1 MSPIAFVVIITV
13 LNHIAYNGSR
23 VTMALYAIHLH
34 ASPFNLGI
42 LLALYALLPALLSVA
57 AGRWIDRV
65 GVTPPM
71 LYGAI
76 GLGVGT
82 ALPFFWPSLIALHIA
97 ACLIGVSF
105 MLITVAAYHAVGA
118 LSKPEN
124 RPTNFSFLALG
135 FSTSGFI
142 APILSGLIIDQFGH
156 VYAFLVLAC
165 FTLLPIAALGFK
177 LQELPMLG
185 QTSARP
191 ANAQVLDLLKDAN
204 MRRLFFTMAVLTV
217 SWDVYNFAVPVHG
230 TKIGLSASQIGL
242 VMGSFAAAT
251 FVVRFCIPFIAARV
265 APWTVLTASLIV
277 AAASFF
283 TMPFANTVATMM
295 ALMFALGLGLGAPQP
310 MVLTLLHE
318 NSPAGRAGEALGLR
332 TTLINASQTV
342 MPLIFGVVGSAL
354 GMVPIFFL
362 LGGALSVGAV
372 SAHLQRKKQ

>member
-1 MSPIAFVVIITV
+1 MSPIAFVVILTV

-23 VTMALYAIHLH
+23 VTMALYAINLQ
-34 ASPFNLGI
+34 ATPFNLGV
-42 LLALYALLPALLSVA
+42 LLALYALLPAILSVT

-76 GLGVGT
+76 ALGAGT
-82 ALPFFWPSLIALHIA
+82 ALPYVWPSLVALHIA
-97 ACLIGVSF
+97 ACVIGVSF

-118 LSKPEN
+118 LSKPDE

-142 APILSGLIIDQFGH
+142 APILSGVIIDQFGH
-156 VYAFLVLAC
+156 IYAFLVLAC
-165 FTLLPIAALGFK
+165 FTILPIVALSFK

-185 QTSARP
+185 QESTRP
-191 ANAQVLDLLKDAN
+191 ANAQVLDLLKDAP
-204 MRRLFFTMAVLTV
+204 MRRLFLTMAVLTV

-251 FVVRFCIPFIAARV
+251 FVVRFCMPFIASRV
-265 APWTVLTASLIV
+265 APWTVLTASLVI
-277 AAASFF
+277 AALSFF
-283 TMPFANTVATMM
+283 AMPFATNATLMM
-295 ALMFALGLGLGAPQP
+295 VIMFALGLGLGAPQP

-318 NSPAGRAGEALGLR
+318 SAPPGRAGEALGLR

-342 MPLIFGVVGSAL
+342 MPLIFGAVGGVL
-354 GMVPIFFL
+354 GMVPIFLL
-362 LGGALSVGAV
+362 LGSALSIGAV
-372 SAHLQRKKQ
+372 SAHLQRKKS

>member
-13 LNHIAYNGSR
+13 LTHIAYNGSR
-23 VTMALYAIHLH
+23 VTMALYAIHLQ

-65 GVTPPM
+65 GVTQPM

-76 GLGVGT
+76 GVGIGT
-82 ALPFFWPSLIALHIA
+82 ALPFVWPSLLALHIA
-97 ACLIGVSF
+97 ACLIGVAF

-118 LSKPEN
+118 ISAPEN

-142 APILSGLIIDQFGH
+142 APILAGTVIDQFGH
-156 VYAFLVLAC
+156 ASAFLALAC
-165 FTLLPIAALGFK
+165 FTLLPIAALALK
-177 LQELPMLG
+177 VQALPDL
-185 QTSARP
+185 SAAAVRP
-191 ANAQVLDLLKDAN
+191 DNAQVFDLLKDAN
-204 MRRLFFTMAVLTV
+204 MRRLFLTMAVLTV

-242 VMGSFAAAT
+242 VMASFAAAT
-251 FVVRFCIPFIAARV
+251 FVVRFCMPFIAAKL
-265 APWTVLTASLIV
+265 APWTVLTASLTV
-277 AAASFF
+277 AALSFF
-283 TMPFANTVATMM
+283 AMPFANTVATMM
-295 ALMFALGLGLGAPQP
+295 VLMFALGLGLGAPQP

-342 MPLIFGVVGSAL
+342 MPLIFGAVGGAL
-354 GMVPIFFL
+354 GMMPIFLL
-362 LGGALSVGAV
+362 LGGALSAGA
-372 SAHLQRKKQ
+372 SNAHLPRKN

>member
-1 MSPIAFVVIITV
+1 
-13 LNHIAYNGSR
+13 
-23 VTMALYAIHLH
+23 MALYAINLQ
-34 ASPFNLGI
+34 ATPFNLGV
-42 LLALYALLPALLSVA
+42 LLALYALLPAILSVT

-76 GLGVGT
+76 ALGAGT
-82 ALPFFWPSLIALHIA
+82 ALPYVWPSLVALHIA
-97 ACLIGVSF
+97 ACVIGVSF

-118 LSKPEN
+118 LSKPDE

-142 APILSGLIIDQFGH
+142 APILSGVIIDQFGH
-156 VYAFLVLAC
+156 IYAFLVLAC
-165 FTLLPIAALGFK
+165 FTILPIVALSFK

-185 QTSARP
+185 QESTRP
-191 ANAQVLDLLKDAN
+191 ANAQVLDLLKDAP
-204 MRRLFFTMAVLTV
+204 MRRLFLTMAVLTV

-251 FVVRFCIPFIAARV
+251 FVVRFCMPFIASRV
-265 APWTVLTASLIV
+265 APWTVLTASLVI
-277 AAASFF
+277 AALSFF
-283 TMPFANTVATMM
+283 AMPFATNATLMM
-295 ALMFALGLGLGAPQP
+295 VIMFALGLGLGAPQP

-318 NSPAGRAGEALGLR
+318 SAPPGRAGEALGLR

-342 MPLIFGVVGSAL
+342 MPLIFGAVGGVL
-354 GMVPIFFL
+354 GMVPIFLL
-362 LGGALSVGAV
+362 LGSALSIGAV
-372 SAHLQRKKQ
+372 SAHLQRKKS

>member
-1 MSPIAFVVIITV
+1 MSPIAFVVILTV

-23 VTMALYAIHLH
+23 VTMALYAINLQ
-34 ASPFNLGI
+34 ASPFNLGV
-42 LLALYALLPALLSVA
+42 LLALYALLPAILSVA

-76 GLGVGT
+76 ALGAGT
-82 ALPFFWPSLIALHIA
+82 ALPYVWPSLVALHVA
-97 ACLIGVSF
+97 ACIIGVSF

-118 LSKPEN
+118 LSKPDE

-142 APILSGLIIDQFGH
+142 APILSGVIIDQFGH
-156 VYAFLVLAC
+156 IYAFLVLAC
-165 FTLLPIAALGFK
+165 FTILPIVALSFK

-185 QTSARP
+185 QESTRP
-191 ANAQVLDLLKDAN
+191 ANAQVLDLLKDAP
-204 MRRLFFTMAVLTV
+204 MRRLFLTMAVLTV

-251 FVVRFCIPFIAARV
+251 FVVRFCMPFIASRV
-265 APWTVLTASLIV
+265 APWTVLTASLMV
-277 AAASFF
+277 AALSYFA
-283 TMPFANTVATMM
+283 MPFASNVTLMM

-318 NSPAGRAGEALGLR
+318 SAPPGRAGEALGLR

-342 MPLIFGVVGSAL
+342 MPLIFGVVGGAL
-354 GMVPIFFL
+354 GMTPIFL
-362 LGGALSVGAV
+362 LLAGALTVGAV
-372 SAHLQRKKQ
+372 SAHFQRKKS

>member
-1 MSPIAFVVIITV
+1 MSPIAFVVILTV
-13 LNHIAYNGSR
+13 LNHIAYGGSR
-23 VTMALYAIHLH
+23 VTMALYAISLQ
-34 ASPFNLGI
+34 ATPFNLGV

-71 LYGAI
+71 LYGSIA
-76 GLGVGT
+76 LGVGT
-82 ALPFFWPSLIALHIA
+82 ALPYAWPSLITLHIA
-97 ACLIGVSF
+97 ACIIGVAF

-118 LSKPEN
+118 LSKPED
-124 RPTNFSFLALG
+124 RATNFSFLALG

-142 APILSGLIIDQFGH
+142 APILSGVVIDQFGH
-156 VYAFLVLAC
+156 AYAFLVLAC
-165 FTLLPIAALGFK
+165 FTILPIIALSFK

-185 QTSARP
+185 QESTRP
-191 ANAQVLDLLKDAN
+191 ANAQVLDLLKEAP
-204 MRRLFFTMAVLTV
+204 MRRLFLTMAVLTV

-251 FVVRFCIPFIAARV
+251 FVVRFCMPFIAARI
-265 APWTVLTASLIV
+265 APWTVLTASLVI
-277 AAASFF
+277 AALSFF
-283 TMPFANTVATMM
+283 AMPFATSAPLMM

-318 NSPAGRAGEALGLR
+318 SAPPGRAGEALGLR

-342 MPLIFGVVGSAL
+342 MPLIFGVVGGAL
-354 GMVPIFFL
+354 GMVPIFLL
-362 LGGALSVGAV
+362 LGGALSAGAV
-372 SAHLQRKKQ
+372 NAHFQRKKR